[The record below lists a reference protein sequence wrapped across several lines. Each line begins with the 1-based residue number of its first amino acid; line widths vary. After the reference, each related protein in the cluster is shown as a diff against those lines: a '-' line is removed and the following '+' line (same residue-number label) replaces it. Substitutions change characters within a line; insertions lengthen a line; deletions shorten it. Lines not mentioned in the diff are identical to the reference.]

1 MHRLRAGV
9 LRVPG
14 GEDLTRV
21 ARGPYRELV
30 HACSRGGTYKYFFPR
45 DDVRAGWE
53 RLSAEYCAIRTNDEM
68 KTMEIESERF
78 ILRSTLLA
86 NPVTVIRKRRCTL
99 EDVTRLHAVLGY
111 EETDA
116 DR

>member
-1 MHRLRAGV
+1 MHRLRSGV

-14 GEDLTRV
+14 GEGLTA

-45 DDVRAGWE
+45 DDVRSVWK
-53 RLSAEYCAIRTNDEM
+53 RLSAEYGPIRTNDEM

-86 NPVTVIRKRRCTL
+86 NPITVIRKRRCTPD
-99 EDVTRLHAVLGY
+99 DVARLHEVLRY
-111 EETDA
+111 EDTDV